1 VTYVL
6 ALLAVGLVAMGYFLG
21 ARRGRSREQALK
33 TAMDERNE
41 KLMVVEHELLRRESI
56 EPVSGVPT
64 QQFFQ
69 DFLEREWRRASRDR
83 TTVAVMMIAV
93 DHFRAYHERVGKAEG
108 DACLR
113 AVADAMKPLI
123 HRPGDTLARYAGPG
137 KFGVVL
143 GGTDA
148 KGAAVLAER
157 LRQAVEKLQKP
168 NPASTTGPIVTISL
182 GVATIMPDR
191 EAAWQD
197 LEIIAVAERGLLRAK
212 EGGRNRVFFEHTAE
226 PTKTGSPG

>member
-6 ALLAVGLVAMGYFLG
+6 AVLAVGLVAAGYFLG
-21 ARRGRSREQALK
+21 ARRGRNREQALK
-33 TAMDERNE
+33 TAIDERNE
-41 KLMVVEHELLRRESI
+41 KLMIVEQELLRRDSI

-83 TTVAVMMIAV
+83 TTVAVIMIAI
-93 DHFRAYHERVGKAEG
+93 DHFRAYHERVGKPEG

-113 AVADAMKPLI
+113 AVADAMKPMI

-148 KGAAVLAER
+148 KGATVLAER
-157 LRQAVEKLQKP
+157 LREAVEKLQKP

-182 GVATIMPDR
+182 GIAAIMPDR

-197 LEIIAVAERGLLRAK
+197 LEIIAVAERALVQAK
-212 EGGRNRVFFEHTAE
+212 EGGRNRVARGHSAE
-226 PTKTGSPG
+226 PIRSGSPG

>member
-6 ALLAVGLVAMGYFLG
+6 ALLAVGLIAAGYFLG
-21 ARRGRSREQALK
+21 ARRGRNREQALK
-33 TAMDERNE
+33 ISLDERSE
-41 KLMVVEHELLRRESI
+41 KLMVAEHELLRRESI
-56 EPVSGVPT
+56 DPVSGVPT

-83 TTVAVMMIAV
+83 TTVAVIMIAV
-93 DHFRAYHERVGKAEG
+93 DHFRAYHERMGKADG
-108 DACLR
+108 DACMR

-123 HRPGDTLARYAGPG
+123 HRPGDTLARYGGPG

-143 GGTDA
+143 GGTEA
-148 KGAAVLAER
+148 KGATVLAER

-182 GVATIMPDR
+182 GVAAIMPDR

-197 LEIIAVAERGLLRAK
+197 LEIIAVAERGLVQAK
-212 EGGRNRVFFEHTAE
+212 EGGRNRVTLEQPTEHSRTAS
-226 PTKTGSPG
+226 TG

>member
-6 ALLAVGLVAMGYFLG
+6 ALLAVGLIAAGYFLG
-21 ARRGRSREQALK
+21 VRRGRSREQALK
-33 TAMDERNE
+33 IEIDERTE

-56 EPVSGVPT
+56 EPATGVPT
-64 QQFFQ
+64 QQYFQ

-83 TTVAVMMIAV
+83 TTVAVIMIAV

-108 DACLR
+108 DACMR

-123 HRPGDTLARYAGPG
+123 HRPGDTVARYGGPG

-148 KGAAVLAER
+148 KGASVLAER

-168 NPASTTGPIVTISL
+168 NAASTTGPIVTISL
-182 GVATIMPDR
+182 GVAAIMPDR
-191 EAAWQD
+191 EGAWQD
-197 LEIIAVAERGLLRAK
+197 LEIIAAAERGLVQAK
-212 EGGRNRVFFEHTAE
+212 EGGRNRVVLEQTTE
-226 PTKTGSPG
+226 QTKTRSPG

>member
-6 ALLAVGLVAMGYFLG
+6 ALLAVGLIAAGYVLG

-33 TAMDERNE
+33 TTIDERNE

-56 EPVSGVPT
+56 DPLTGVPT

-83 TTVAVMMIAV
+83 TTVAVIMIAV

-123 HRPGDTLARYAGPG
+123 HRPGDTLARYGGPG

-148 KGAAVLAER
+148 KGATVLAER

-168 NPASTTGPIVTISL
+168 NAASTTGPIVTISL
-182 GVATIMPDR
+182 GVAAIMPDR

-197 LEIIAVAERGLLRAK
+197 LEIIAVAERGLVQAK
-212 EGGRNRVFFEHTAE
+212 EGGRNRVALEQTTEHS
-226 PTKTGSPG
+226 KTGSSG